1 MEEEHSPFSSVM
13 SNLEGSKSS
22 SKHDEQP
29 TQDDPEIKN
38 NVDYIVHLP
47 LPNPNG
53 KPSQIIKIGENSE
66 VTIIRK

>member
-38 NVDYIVHLP
+38 NKVTHEGGLI
-47 LPNPNG
+47 
-53 KPSQIIKIGENSE
+53 IIKINLQ
-66 VTIIRK
+66 